1 MAHFMPILILL
12 RYTAAVMV
20 MLELLIK
27 IILYFLH
34 TTQSKLQSQWLGVV
48 I

>member
-1 MAHFMPILILL
+1 MAYFMPILILL
-12 RYTAAVMV
+12 RFTAAVMV
-20 MLELLIK
+20 MLEFLIK
-27 IILYFLH
+27 IILHFLH